1 MGRIRR
7 RGAHILAMSATAFRE
22 LCGVMFRER
31 ELLLRTDGRVHYLR
45 LSSQIQVVL
54 FLALSGLLAWTA
66 AVTGATLLQHGF
78 LQRKEAEIREARV
91 AYEGL
96 VDEITTYQHRVAEV
110 TASLRDSQ
118 AWLLY
123 RTDPATAAAAIQT
136 AAGLAPTMETPDNG
150 NLVQLDQQ
158 LQRMAETTDLLD
170 GALQKVKLEMRM
182 AEGEREQLLSSRS
195 SLRDRVAML
204 ETELDGARMA
214 MLDMDQRS
222 TELSRRLETA
232 EAGRSS
238 MRTEQGSLIRHA
250 GQLEVELKAAR
261 GRGQSLEGSVRS
273 AVARIRAV
281 VGEEDAPESSEDLS
295 EAVEGLLEQFSA
307 MQSSQ
312 EAVLDRLTEQTA
324 GSIAEIERIIAMTGL
339 SLERLLGGEPS
350 VAEGQGGPFVDMSG
364 NELAGGLSSAVDQI
378 ERQLRRWDV
387 YKAVLAVMPLSSPI
401 DHYHISSGYGSRVD
415 PFTGKR
421 AWHKA
426 LDLSGWNGS
435 PVYATAPG
443 KVEFSGWKGRYGQI
457 VEIDHGFGIRTR
469 YAHLKT
475 LMVKEGDIVG
485 FRDKIGLLGSTGRS
499 TGPHVHYEVL
509 HDGQPVN
516 PLKFIQAGRYVLKE

>member
-1 MGRIRR
+1 
-7 RGAHILAMSATAFRE
+7 
-22 LCGVMFRER
+22 MFRER
-31 ELLLRTDGRVHYLR
+31 ELLLRTDGRVHYLH
-45 LSSQIQVVL
+45 LSSQVQVVV
-54 FLALSGLLAWTA
+54 FLVMSGLLAWTA

-123 RTDPATAAAAIQT
+123 RADPATTASAVQT
-136 AAGLAPTMETPDNG
+136 AAGLMPATTTPDDG
-150 NLVQLDQQ
+150 NLVQLDRQ
-158 LQRMAETTDLLD
+158 LLRMAETTDLLD
-170 GALQKVKLEMRM
+170 GALQKVKLELRM

-195 SLRDRVAML
+195 SLRDRVALL
-204 ETELDGARMA
+204 ETELDGARTA
-214 MLDMDQRS
+214 ILDMDQRS
-222 TELSRRLETA
+222 ADLSRRLETA
-232 EAGRSS
+232 EAGRMS

-250 GQLEVELKAAR
+250 GQLEIELKAAR
-261 GRGQSLEGSVRS
+261 GRGQSLEGSVRR
-273 AVARIRAV
+273 AVARIRTV
-281 VGEEDAPESSEDLS
+281 VGEEDAPESSDDLTG
-295 EAVEGLLEQFSA
+295 AVEGLLEQFST

-324 GSIAEIERIIAMTGL
+324 GSIAEVERTIAMTGL
-339 SLERLLGGEPS
+339 SLERLLGSEPTA
-350 VAEGQGGPFVDMSG
+350 AEGQGGPFVDMSG

-387 YKAVLAVMPLSSPI
+387 YKAVLAVLPLSSPI
-401 DHYHISSGYGSRVD
+401 DHYHIASGYGSRED

-443 KVEFSGWKGRYGQI
+443 KVEFAGWKGRYGQI

-475 LMVKEGDIVG
+475 VMVKEGDIVG
-485 FRDKIGLLGSTGRS
+485 FRDKVGLLGSTGRS

-516 PLKFIQAGRYVLKE
+516 PLKFIQAGRYVFKE